1 MFNGFSS
8 IHAYE
13 QACSNLG
20 FVTKRDKFV
29 KDGEQFLALIITP
42 PKTVSSISSWM
53 LFSKDETVIDGGII
67 NGIDA
72 NYLGKLKA
80 AGYVKI

>member
-1 MFNGFSS
+1 MYVWAIFFEEEPGRWILLKLFSS
-8 IHAYE
+8 QEKAEY
-13 QACSNLG
+13 A

-72 NYLGKLKA
+72 NYL
-80 AGYVKI
+80 

>member
-1 MFNGFSS
+1 MLNGFSS

-13 QACSNLG
+13 QACLNLG
-20 FVTKRDKFV
+20 FTTNRDKFV

-42 PKTVSSISSWM
+42 PENISSISSWM

-67 NGIDA
+67 NEIDA

-80 AGYVKI
+80 DGYVKI

>member
-1 MFNGFSS
+1 MFNGFPS

-13 QACSNLG
+13 QACANMG
-20 FVTKRDKFV
+20 FTTRREKFV
-29 KDGEQFLALIITP
+29 KDGEQFFALITTP

-80 AGYVKI
+80 AGFVKI